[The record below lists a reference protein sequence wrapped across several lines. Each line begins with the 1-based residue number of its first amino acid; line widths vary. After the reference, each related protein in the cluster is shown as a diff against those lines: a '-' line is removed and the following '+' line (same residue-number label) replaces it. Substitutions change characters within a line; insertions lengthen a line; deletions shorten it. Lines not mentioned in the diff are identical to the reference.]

1 MDIVYSQHREET
13 TPTGLICDVVIDRGA
28 PLNHGGETLKKTEV
42 LVDGLKFPESPR
54 WHDGKL
60 WFSDIL
66 DCRVLVLGEDGAAH
80 VVAQVPRWASGL
92 GWDPG
97 GGLLIVSVPDSRI
110 LRFKD
115 GVLEEAANLT
125 DCATVEGNHRMINDM
140 IVSRNGDAYVG
151 VMVYEVVKVLEMPA
165 VTATRRLIPPAP
177 TGDHKGPISPLIH
190 VDPSGRARVVSNNL
204 VGPNG
209 MAITADGET
218 LLVAETDAK
227 RLTAFRLDENGN
239 LHDQRVFAEL
249 EASPDGMCLDEEG
262 AVWVALEDGMQFIRV
277 AEGGSVL
284 DRVDVGPDRIALAC
298 VLGGADRRTLY
309 MCTAEELDP
318 TGTSGRRT
326 GRIEAVSVEVPGS
339 GLP

>member
-1 MDIVYSQHREET
+1 LRT
-13 TPTGLICDVVIDRGA
+13 
-28 PLNHGGETLKKTEV
+28 TEV

-66 DCRVLVLGEDGAAH
+66 DCTVLVLGEDGAPH
-80 VVAQVPRWASGL
+80 VVAQVPHWVSGL

-110 LRFKD
+110 LRFKE

-125 DCATVEGNHRMINDM
+125 DCATVEGHHRMINDM
-140 IVSRNGDAYVG
+140 IVGRNGDAYVG
-151 VMVYEVVKVLEMPA
+151 VMVYEVEKVLEMPT
-165 VTATRRLIPPAP
+165 VTSARHPSPPAP
-177 TGDHKGPISPLIH
+177 TGDHKGSISPLIH
-190 VDPSGRARVVSNNL
+190 VDPYGRARVVSSSL

-249 EASPDGMCLDEEG
+249 NGRPDGMCLDEEG
-262 AVWVALEDGMQFIRV
+262 AVWVALEDGMQFVRV
-277 AEGGSVL
+277 AEGGNVL
-284 DRVDVGPDRIALAC
+284 DRVDVGSDRIALAC
-298 VLGGADRRTLY
+298 VLGGKDRRTLY

-318 TGTSGRRT
+318 AGTSGRRT

-339 GLP
+339 GVP